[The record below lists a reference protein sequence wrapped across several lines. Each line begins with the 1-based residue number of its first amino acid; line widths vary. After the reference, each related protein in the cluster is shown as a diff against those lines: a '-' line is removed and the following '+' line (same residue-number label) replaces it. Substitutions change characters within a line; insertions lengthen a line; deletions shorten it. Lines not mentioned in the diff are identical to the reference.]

1 LHLSQPTY
9 INKLLTRFSMQDC
22 RPKSTPA
29 DRGTRLI
36 HNTAPTKESSNQ
48 ELFPYQEAVGSLQYC
63 IITTRPDISC
73 VVGQVAQFS
82 NNPGKAQCEAVKR
95 ILAYLKGTVTHVIC
109 FKGAKINGTCFS
121 NMLSAFSDADYA
133 GDLTSRRSTTASCW
147 HWIVDQSHGEV
158 TSKPPWYCLLPR
170 QIIWLPVLQPKI

>member
-1 LHLSQPTY
+1 
-9 INKLLTRFSMQDC
+9 MQDC

-95 ILAYLKGTVTHVIC
+95 ILAYLKGTVTHGIC

-133 GDLTSRRSTTASCW
+133 GDLTSRRSTTASC
-147 HWIVDQSHGEV
+147 
-158 TSKPPWYCLLPR
+158 
-170 QIIWLPVLQPKI
+170 

>member
-1 LHLSQPTY
+1 
-9 INKLLTRFSMQDC
+9 MQDC

-73 VVGQVAQFS
+73 AVGQVAQF
-82 NNPGKAQCEAVKR
+82 
-95 ILAYLKGTVTHVIC
+95 
-109 FKGAKINGTCFS
+109 
-121 NMLSAFSDADYA
+121 
-133 GDLTSRRSTTASCW
+133 
-147 HWIVDQSHGEV
+147 
-158 TSKPPWYCLLPR
+158 
-170 QIIWLPVLQPKI
+170 